1 MHDPLKL
8 YALLAGAAL
17 GVLACAPAR
26 GAQPAAAN
34 REEAMARSVTIYRD
48 TYGVPHI
55 YGPTDASV
63 VFGLAYAQA
72 EDDFAH
78 LEDSFIRSLGRAA
91 EVHGEEA
98 LRDDQVARALEI
110 PRLAREEYERA
121 APRMRAL
128 YDAYAAGLSFYLV
141 RHPEV
146 KPRLLQRFEPWYP
159 LALMRFKYDQGEFIG
174 YAGLD
179 DADLRV
185 VEEKPA
191 ELPQGSN
198 AWAVAPSKSGSG
210 HAMLLINPHVAFY
223 GPAQYYEAHLH
234 SDEGWSFSGVGR
246 YGLPFPYMGH
256 NEALGWAHTD
266 NYPDMGDLYVETFDD
281 PAHPLAYRYG
291 GGHRTAVR
299 WTEEVRVKTA
309 GGVKAR
315 RFTFRK
321 THHGPIL
328 TEREGKP
335 VAVRLAKMEEGGW
348 LDQVYEMT
356 RARSLAEFKAA
367 LHHGAI
373 PYMNVTY
380 ADRDGNIFYA
390 YNGAV
395 PRRSPKFDWRRPVD
409 GSDPETEWQGYHSFD
424 ELPQLANPASGFV
437 QSCNSSPF
445 VTTASGNLDPA
456 NYPKYMIGPEPD
468 TPRAQVSRQIL
479 AGRQKFTF
487 EEWTRAATDT
497 RVLEAGKRIPDLV
510 AEWERL
516 RSADAARAA
525 ALAPLTAEL
534 KAWDRVSRND
544 SVAMT
549 LFTGWL
555 RLYESGAAPDRA
567 PDSWARVRALEQAKE
582 DLEREW
588 GTWRVAWGEIN
599 RLQRVDWSAGET
611 FSDARPSL
619 PVPGGPGWAGIVFNF
634 YQRRADSPLKA
645 APGSKRHYGTLG
657 NSYVSVVELGPAV
670 RALSIV
676 YFGASGDPKSPHYFD
691 QAPLYARGEFKPA
704 WFTLDEIKAHLER
717 AYHPGQKA
725 PGQKAPG
732 EK

>member
-1 MHDPLKL
+1 MQGLLKL
-8 YALLAGAAL
+8 YPVLSTLAFGA
-17 GVLACAPAR
+17 LACA
-26 GAQPAAAN
+26 AAFAAGP
-34 REEAMARSVTIYRD
+34 EEIARSVTIYRD
-48 TYGVPHI
+48 SYGVPHV
-55 YGPTDASV
+55 YGPTDVSV

-72 EDDFAH
+72 EDNFRH
-78 LEDSFIRSLGRAA
+78 LEDNFIRSLGRGA

-98 LRDDQVARALEI
+98 LGDDQVARALEI
-110 PRLAREEYERA
+110 PRLARGEYERA
-121 APRMRAL
+121 DPRMRAL
-128 YDAYAAGLSFYLV
+128 YDAYAAGLNFYLA

-146 KPRLLQRFEPWYP
+146 KPALLPRFEPWYP
-159 LALMRFKYDQGEFIG
+159 LALMRFKYDQGEFLG

-179 DADLRV
+179 DGDLRV
-185 VEEKPA
+185 AVEEKQA
-191 ELPQGSN
+191 EPPQGSN
-198 AWAVAPSKSGSG
+198 SWAVGPARSASG
-210 HAMLLINPHVAFY
+210 HPLLLINPHVAFY
-223 GPAQYYEAHLH
+223 GPAQYYESHIH
-234 SDEGWSFSGVGR
+234 SDEGWDFSGVGR

-266 NYPDMGDLYVETFDD
+266 NYPDNGDLYLETFDD

-299 WTEEVRVKTA
+299 WTEEIRVRTA
-309 GGVKAR
+309 GGMAAR

-328 TEREGKP
+328 SEHEGKP
-335 VAVRLAKMEEGGW
+335 VAVRLAKLEEGGW
-348 LDQVYEMT
+348 LAQVYEMT
-356 RARSLAEFKAA
+356 RARSLADFKAA
-367 LHHGAI
+367 LRRGAI

-395 PRRSPKFDWRRPVD
+395 PRRSPKFDWRQPVD
-409 GSDPETEWQGYHSFD
+409 GSDPETEWQGYHAFD

-445 VTTASGNLDPA
+445 VATSSGNLDPA
-456 NYPKYMIGPEPD
+456 GYPKYMIGPEPD

-479 AGRQKFTF
+479 ESRPTFSF

-497 RVLEAGKRIPDLV
+497 RVLEAQKQIPELIG
-510 AEWERL
+510 EWEHL
-516 RSADAARAA
+516 RSQGTARARK
-525 ALAPLTAEL
+525 LEPLIAEL
-534 KAWDRVSRND
+534 RAWDRISRDD

-549 LFTGWL
+549 LFTSWL
-555 RLYESGAAPDRA
+555 HLHGAGAAPERW
-567 PDSWARVRALEQAKE
+567 SRVRALEQAKV

-611 FSDARPSL
+611 FSDERPSL
-619 PVPGGPGWAGIVFNF
+619 PVRGGPGWSGIVFNF

-645 APGSKRHYGTLG
+645 APGSKRHYGVLG
-657 NSYVSVVELGPAV
+657 NSYVSVVEFGPAV
-670 RALSIV
+670 RARSIV
-676 YFGASGDPKSPHYFD
+676 YFGQSGDPKSPHYFD

-717 AYHPGQKA
+717 VYHPG
-725 PGQKAPG
+725 